1 MNLNF
6 WLDNLLKDYKVRVE
20 KNENGDLILKSQND
34 GVIIQ
39 VNEMKLENQNVV
51 WAKKLKKHKVVLR
64 DCNNGKVVIEYETH
78 NLNDLICKLFRE
90 MQNVRE
96 SEKDNELKKL
106 REEYIKLNKIMET
119 KFTS

>member
-6 WLDNLLKDYKVRVE
+6 WLDNLLEDYKVRVE
-20 KNENGDLILKSQND
+20 KNESGDLILKSQND

>member
-1 MNLNF
+1 MKLDF
-6 WLDNLLKDYKVRVE
+6 WLDNLLEDYKVRVE
-20 KNENGDLILKSQND
+20 KNESGDLILKSQND